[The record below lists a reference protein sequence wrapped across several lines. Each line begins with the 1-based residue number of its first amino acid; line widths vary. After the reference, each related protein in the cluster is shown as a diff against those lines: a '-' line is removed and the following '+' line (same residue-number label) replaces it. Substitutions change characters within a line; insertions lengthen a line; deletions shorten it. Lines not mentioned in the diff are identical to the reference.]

1 MKPIAVAIHAMLGLA
16 LATGCTTPGP
26 AAPQV
31 KPVEIVRHGG
41 GGADGYVQLGRFF
54 QAQGRIAPAIDAYR
68 KALALDGGLIEV
80 RSDLGTL
87 YVAIGEFDKAFVE
100 FKEAIESDPRSARF
114 RNNLGYAYYLG
125 RRYAEA
131 VATLEQ
137 AAALDPVNAR
147 TWNNLGMAL
156 AQLGETERSAAAFS
170 RATALAAAPTTPV
183 VAAVTPPAAR
193 SASQGTPTD
202 AGAGRVP
209 AVVES
214 TPWTPIVGVTMA
226 PALSAPSSPL
236 AAALANP
243 VGGPATTLA
252 IGTIEAI
259 RPPSITRIDEPA
271 IALER
276 FEAGAWNQNGI
287 PDVRVTAEVARAPVP
302 TAPGQEVIVAE
313 VPSGGVVSVLGPN
326 VVELKWTTTAVV
338 VRPASASDV
347 APPGPVRLEVSNGNG
362 VTGMARRVG
371 GLLAAVGVPA
381 ARITNQKP
389 FTQASTE
396 IQYRAG
402 YGSAAASLGARIPNQ
417 PALNE
422 TDRLRPGTDVRLVL
436 GHDLPRNVA
445 LVDPAKEAT
454 RTATGASGDALRGK

>member
-1 MKPIAVAIHAMLGLA
+1 MPLTPIAGM
-16 LATGCTTPGP
+16 T
-26 AAPQV
+26 
-31 KPVEIVRHGG
+31 
-41 GGADGYVQLGRFF
+41 F
-54 QAQGRIAPAIDAYR
+54 APA
-68 KALALDGGLIEV
+68 V
-80 RSDLGTL
+80 
-87 YVAIGEFDKAFVE
+87 
-100 FKEAIESDPRSARF
+100 
-114 RNNLGYAYYLG
+114 
-125 RRYAEA
+125 
-131 VATLEQ
+131 
-137 AAALDPVNAR
+137 
-147 TWNNLGMAL
+147 
-156 AQLGETERSAAAFS
+156 
-170 RATALAAAPTTPV
+170 
-183 VAAVTPPAAR
+183 
-193 SASQGTPTD
+193 
-202 AGAGRVP
+202 
-209 AVVES
+209 
-214 TPWTPIVGVTMA
+214 
-226 PALSAPSSPL
+226 SAPSSPL

-252 IGTIEAI
+252 IGTIEVI
-259 RPPSITRIDEPA
+259 PPPSITRIDEPA
-271 IALER
+271 IALEIHDGAAWSR
-276 FEAGAWNQNGI
+276 SEMAGA
-287 PDVRVTAEVARAPVP
+287 RAAA
-302 TAPGQEVIVAE
+302 APAADPGVIVAE
-313 VPSGGVVSVLGPN
+313 IPSGGVVSALGPN
-326 VVELKWTTTAVV
+326 VVELAWTTTAVV

-371 GLLAAVGVPA
+371 GLLAEVGVPA